1 MKDKLKEI
9 FLRMPVEKQLAL
21 WNEFSFECSWDEYVY
36 PNDPNEFMDGFHP
49 EEIVRLITEGNYNRK
64 DDFVMLRTGDE
75 LESFNAERLPEMIDI
90 GELIDWIVED
100 RTDLVELMTEQ
111 Q

>member
-1 MKDKLKEI
+1 MKAKLKEI
-9 FLRMPVEKQLAL
+9 FLRMPVDEQITL

-36 PNDPNEFMDGFHP
+36 PNDPNEFMNGFHP

-64 DDFVMLRTGDE
+64 DAYVVLRNNDE
-75 LESFNAERLPEMIDI
+75 LESFNAERLHEMIDV

-100 RTDLVELMTEQ
+100 RPDLVESMTK
-111 Q
+111 